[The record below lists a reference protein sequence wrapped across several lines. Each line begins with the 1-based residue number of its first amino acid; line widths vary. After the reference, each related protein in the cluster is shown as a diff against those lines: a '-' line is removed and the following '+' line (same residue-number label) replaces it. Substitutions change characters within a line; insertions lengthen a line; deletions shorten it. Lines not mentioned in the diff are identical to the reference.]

1 MRRAHSAQ
9 STGESILHG
18 VRAAPGTAW
27 GRAAVLEHHASADA
41 TPIAVGRREHEL
53 ERALAALEAAASD
66 LEHIAA
72 NLRARDRAAEA
83 DIIETGALMAGDPSL
98 AAAITELVM
107 SSGRGAAAALM
118 EACDGFASQLERLP
132 DPTLA
137 LRAEDVRSLSRR
149 AVAHLDGRSGRATE
163 GILVA
168 ASLGPA
174 DIAEI
179 GTGVLGAALAGGGV
193 TAHAAIVARSL
204 GLPMVVG
211 LGPDVLDVTDGEEL
225 VLDGDRGLVI
235 RHPSAD
241 RVDAVRAAAE
251 ARAGARALAVGRRDQ
266 PATTRDGRRITV
278 LANAASVAEAREAV
292 EQGAEGVGLL
302 RTELLFLDAA
312 AWPVAAQHSRFLA
325 PILAALEGRPAT
337 VRLLDFGGDKTPP
350 FLRGTRDR
358 GVELLLRAPQAL
370 ADQLAAIVA
379 FGAHQVRILIPMVSG
394 VDQVRAVRASL
405 STIAAGASPPPVGA
419 MIETRA
425 AIANAH
431 AIARE
436 CDFFS
441 IGTNDLTQQ
450 VLNIDR
456 ERAIAAPVTD
466 PRVLAAIDTAMRAAR
481 AAGIP
486 VDVCGEAA
494 SDHDTMPLMVGL
506 GADELSVA
514 AARVGEVRELVRGLD
529 FGECARTVGALL
541 G

>member
-9 STGESILHG
+9 STAERILKG

-27 GRAAVLEHHASADA
+27 GRAAVLQHHVRADA
-41 TPIAVGRREHEL
+41 EPIPAGRREHEL
-53 ERALAALEAAASD
+53 ERARAALEAAASD
-66 LEHIAA
+66 LGHIAA
-72 NLRARDRAAEA
+72 DLRGRDRAAEA
-83 DIIETGALMAGDPSL
+83 DIVETGALMAQDPGL

-107 SSGRGAAAALM
+107 SSGRGASAAVV
-118 EACDGFASQLERLP
+118 EACERFAGELERLL

-137 LRAEDVRSLSRR
+137 LRAEDVRSLGRR
-149 AVAHLDGRSGRATE
+149 AAAHVDGRSGGVTD

-168 ASLGPA
+168 VSLGPA
-174 DIAEI
+174 DIAEL
-179 GTGVLGAALAGGGV
+179 GAGVLGAALAGGGV

-211 LGPDVLDVTDGEEL
+211 LGPELLEVADGEEL

-235 RHPSAD
+235 SHPAAE

-251 ARAGARALAVGRRDQ
+251 TRTRARAQALLRRDE

-292 EQGAEGVGLL
+292 SQGAEGVGLL

-312 AWPVAAQHSRFLA
+312 AWPSMTQHSRFLE

-350 FLRGTRDR
+350 FLRETRDR
-358 GVELLLRAPQAL
+358 GVELLLGAPQAL
-370 ADQLAAIVA
+370 ADQLAAIA
-379 FGAHQVRILIPMVSG
+379 SFGAQRVRILIPMVSD
-394 VDQVRAVRASL
+394 VDQVRAVRAAL
-405 STIAAGASPPPVGA
+405 SSVAAGASPPPVGA

-441 IGTNDLTQQ
+441 LGTNDLTQQ

-456 ERAIAAPVTD
+456 DRATAAPVTD

-529 FGECARTVGALL
+529 FGECARTVGALF